1 MYTVYWRYK
10 PLRIATPI
18 AIVISYFYNTNVVG
32 MSWIDWL
39 LFIPLALVAGE
50 IIVRYIMGKFN
61 VNND

>member
-10 PLRIATPI
+10 PLRIVTPI
-18 AIVISYFYNTNVVG
+18 CIVISYFFNTNVVG
-32 MSWIDWL
+32 MDWIDWL

-61 VNND
+61 VNY